1 MSDDELRKLV
11 NCVQLVDIRTVSVEG
26 RIDISDGVSED
37 IDDEG
42 ELPLSFE
49 TAVAVRD
56 DAQGLMASFTATFDR
71 GSTSSAPATHM
82 KIAVAV
88 FYELEGWGRENL
100 SQDLLRGFTE
110 KVALHQALPFLR
122 EAFITLA
129 GRLRVP
135 APVLPLMPQNGMGLG
150 SLAKD

>member
-11 NCVQLVDIRTVSVEG
+11 SCVHLVDIRTVSVEG
-26 RIDISDGVSED
+26 RIDISGGVSED
-37 IDDEG
+37 TDDEG

-71 GSTSSAPATHM
+71 RPTSSAPATHM

-88 FYELEGWGRENL
+88 FYELEGWGGENL
-100 SQDLLRGFTE
+100 SQDLLRGFAE
-110 KVALHQALPFLR
+110 KVALYQALPFFR

-135 APVLPLMPQNGMGLG
+135 APMLPLMPQSMGSG
-150 SLAKD
+150 DLAAD